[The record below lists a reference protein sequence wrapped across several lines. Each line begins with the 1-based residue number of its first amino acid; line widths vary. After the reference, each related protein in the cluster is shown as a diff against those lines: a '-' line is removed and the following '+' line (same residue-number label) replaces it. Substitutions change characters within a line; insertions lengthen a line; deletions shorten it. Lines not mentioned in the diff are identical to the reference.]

1 MAKYILTESLINKM
15 ECPTDKAKLDIYDLK
30 TEGLVLTV
38 YPSGKKTY
46 FMRIRGLQG
55 EVIRKKIADAS
66 AMSLIDARSSLM
78 ERLKKVAMGQS
89 PLDTVTF
96 LHSGVKTFSE
106 FSLDY
111 LAYVKAYKRSWKTD
125 ASNIANHLLPV
136 FGYYRLTQITKSDVI
151 HFLNQYRGSHKPSS
165 TNRMLVLLRYMFN
178 VAIELDIGVS
188 KNPLKGIPKLEENNK
203 IDRYLSV
210 EESERLMRSLKLSGN
225 KLLIYII
232 GLLLLTGARRGE
244 VLNARWADFDIN
256 RRLWRIPISK
266 SGKARY
272 VPISDGALAL
282 LNQIPRSSGSVF
294 LFASPLTGRPYHNI
308 YESWNAARIRAGLTD
323 VRIHDLR
330 HSFASFL
337 VNNGRSLYEVQ
348 TILGHADIST
358 TQRYAHLAQS
368 TLLDAANV
376 ASSSVR
382 WASYLQVG
390 EPGWAC

>member
-1 MAKYILTESLINKM
+1 
-15 ECPTDKAKLDIYDLK
+15 
-30 TEGLVLTV
+30 
-38 YPSGKKTY
+38 
-46 FMRIRGLQG
+46 
-55 EVIRKKIADAS
+55 
-66 AMSLIDARSSLM
+66 M